1 MQSVFEKIIEKLEG
15 KAKFHMEFS
24 KAKNIIRENRV
35 EHLKQFSCYQDAIE
49 IVKQAEAECKGGWI
63 PCSERVP
70 NNYQIHEVTAK
81 YNETVY
87 TEFAYYDGVKDE
99 WWKHDDDELVNVI
112 AWKENSEPYKPEKAE
127 KVE

>member
-1 MQSVFEKIIEKLEG
+1 MQSVFEKIIEKLDKERSIF
-15 KAKFHMEFS
+15 KT
-24 KAKNIIRENRV
+24 V
-35 EHLKQFSCYQDAIE
+35 EWNVAMNKAIE
-49 IVKQAEAECKGGWI
+49 IVKQAEAEYNGGWI